1 MQRTMKILNLS
12 SLKVESNIS
21 ELKYIKMKNILLTLA
36 LAAVTALSVNAQRIA
51 VVDINA
57 VLESQ
62 ESYQK
67 AQNDL
72 DKISAEWRQ
81 DIAQEY
87 DQIKSLYNKYQAEQV
102 LLSDEVRA
110 SREEEIV
117 NKEKEVRELQKRRFG
132 PEGDLFRKREE
143 LVSPIQDAVFAAIE
157 DFSADRGYDLIFDK
171 SGATGLLFAS
181 EEYDKTADIIKR
193 LR

>member
-1 MQRTMKILNLS
+1 
-12 SLKVESNIS
+12 
-21 ELKYIKMKNILLTLA
+21 MKNILLTLA

-62 ESYQK
+62 ESYQN
-67 AQNDL
+67 AQKDL

-102 LLSDEVRA
+102 LLSDDVRA